1 MKKIIVVLVLALLL
15 PALKANAQWQPDVRL
30 TNDSAFSFTSGNN
43 ARCVTSSG
51 NVVHV
56 VWVGS
61 RYWSKDKI
69 YYKCSTDAGISWGTD
84 TRLTYTDTNS
94 AASPSIAV
102 SGSVVHVVWNDQYNN
117 ANRDLYYK
125 RSTDAGLSWEAE
137 IQLTAYYVQSS
148 FASVAVSGTVVH
160 VVWEDY
166 RNGRLEIYYK
176 RSTNSGVNWGEDV
189 RLTDNFD
196 YAYYPSVAVSGAVV
210 HVVWHAQHQGHD
222 VIYYKHS
229 ADAGVNWG
237 AVTQMSNTTIGSN
250 SPSVAVSGSVVHLV
264 WSDERNG
271 NAEIYYKRSTDAGV
285 SWGADTRL
293 TNDTSW
299 SEYPSVAV
307 SGLAVHVVWRD
318 ERDGNDEIYY
328 KLSTNAGINWGAD
341 TRLTN
346 DTALSSGSSV
356 AISGSVVHVVWRD
369 ERDGIFTE
377 IYYKR
382 NPTGNSIGIIN
393 INSEIPASYSLSQNY
408 PNPFNPVTRIRYDM
422 PRAGVVRLAVYDVMG
437 REIEMLVNE
446 RHAAG
451 SYEAVWDGTRFA
463 SGVYFYR
470 LTAEGYSETRNMMLI
485 R

>member
-61 RYWSKDKI
+61 RYGSKDKI

-94 AASPSIAV
+94 AASPSVAV
-102 SGSVVHVVWNDQYNN
+102 SGSIVHVVWNDYYNN
-117 ANRDLYYK
+117 ADRDLYYK
-125 RSTDAGLSWEAE
+125 RSTDGGLSWEAE
-137 IQLTAYYVQSS
+137 IQLTAYYTLSS
-148 FASVAVSGTVVH
+148 SASVAVSGTVVH

-176 RSTNSGVNWGEDV
+176 HSTNSGVNWEQDV
-189 RLTDNFD
+189 RLTDDFD

-222 VIYYKHS
+222 V
-229 ADAGVNWG
+229 
-237 AVTQMSNTTIGSN
+237 
-250 SPSVAVSGSVVHLV
+250 
-264 WSDERNG
+264 
-271 NAEIYYKRSTDAGV
+271 IYYKRSTDAGV

-393 INSEIPASYSLSQNY
+393 INSEIPASYSLHQNY
-408 PNPFNPVTRIRYDM
+408 PNPFNPVTKIQYEL

-437 REIEMLVNE
+437 REVESLVNE
-446 RHAAG
+446 RQAAG

-470 LTAEGYSETRNMMLI
+470 LTAEGYGETMKMMLI